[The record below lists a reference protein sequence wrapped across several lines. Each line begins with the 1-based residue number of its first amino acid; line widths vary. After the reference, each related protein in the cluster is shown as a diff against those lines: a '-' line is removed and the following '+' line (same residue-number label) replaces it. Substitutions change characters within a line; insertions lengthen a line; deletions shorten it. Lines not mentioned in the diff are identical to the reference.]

1 MSSFIKADVRQT
13 SDYGASF
20 SHFLFDT
27 LSKLADRSSEQVR
40 RLEEQLTGHVVD
52 RSSEQV
58 RRLHTETVLEFG
70 WLSNFWCL
78 KNRAGHETI
87 SSFAT
92 TRQLNRAFVTR
103 KNTKNVKESEW
114 CNQNEYRHIAIINHC
129 VGLKTWSRCRGRLS
143 LAQHCIKILKQN
155 ELCLCLQKITTLG
168 HMTC

>member
-1 MSSFIKADVRQT
+1 MW
-13 SDYGASF
+13 
-20 SHFLFDT
+20 
-27 LSKLADRSSEQVR
+27 
-40 RLEEQLTGHVVD
+40 LTGAAN
-52 RSSEQV
+52 RSGGCIQRQFASLV
-58 RRLHTETVLEFG
+58 GCLTFGVLKTELG
-70 WLSNFWCL
+70 S
-78 KNRAGHETI
+78 GHETI

-103 KNTKNVKESEW
+103 KNTKNVKESLW
-114 CNQNEYRHIAIINHC
+114 CSQNEYRHIAIINHC

>member
-40 RLEEQLTGHVVD
+40 RLQEQLTGHVVD

-103 KNTKNVKESEW
+103 KNPKNVKES
-114 CNQNEYRHIAIINHC
+114 
-129 VGLKTWSRCRGRLS
+129 
-143 LAQHCIKILKQN
+143 
-155 ELCLCLQKITTLG
+155 
-168 HMTC
+168 